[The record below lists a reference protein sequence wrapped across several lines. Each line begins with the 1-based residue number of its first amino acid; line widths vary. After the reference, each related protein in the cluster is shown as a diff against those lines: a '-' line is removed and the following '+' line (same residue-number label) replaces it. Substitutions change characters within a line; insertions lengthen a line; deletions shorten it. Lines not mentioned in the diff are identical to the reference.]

1 MDDVDTVNRRALSTG
16 ELMTLEQIVGT
27 ITIVL
32 FAFNAIA
39 QAPTVAQWEG
49 LKKTYPT
56 LALILQLIRLIGP
69 DVAGALRKLL
79 GK

>member
-1 MDDVDTVNRRALSTG
+1 
-16 ELMTLEQIVGT
+16 MTLEQIVGT

-49 LKKTYPT
+49 LKKAYPT
-56 LALILQLIRLIGP
+56 LALILQLVRLIGP
-69 DVAGALRKLL
+69 DVAGAIRKLL